1 MICERERGVEDDSRS
16 LSVEDDSR
24 VLFLLVGNRENSGMI
39 KRMGE

>member
-1 MICERERGVEDDSRS
+1 MKEKEGLKMISRI

-24 VLFLLVGNRENSGMI
+24 VLLLVGDRENSGMI